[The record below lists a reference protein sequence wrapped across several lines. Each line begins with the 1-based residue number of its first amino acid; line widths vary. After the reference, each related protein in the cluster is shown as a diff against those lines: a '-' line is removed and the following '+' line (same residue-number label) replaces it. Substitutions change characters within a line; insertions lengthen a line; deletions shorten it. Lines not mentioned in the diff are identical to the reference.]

1 MLDGSGCLQDRRY
14 AALHCCYTTIIND
27 TTYAS
32 TFVKN
37 CDSSFVNH
45 VKKKLGRKW
54 WPVEM
59 KCHWVVY
66 IFCF

>member
-37 CDSSFVNH
+37 CDFVI
-45 VKKKLGRKW
+45 
-54 WPVEM
+54 
-59 KCHWVVY
+59 CD
-66 IFCF
+66 